1 MSQRAIRLLAC
12 FTVVLMLMVACD
24 ERRETG
30 LEKNTANGLVLD
42 AYKQKDYPLL
52 LALADSMGKIGAIS
66 EAQSYYWR
74 AYASDKINKKRAAE
88 YYWKK

>member
-12 FTVVLMLMVACD
+12 FTLVIMLIVACG
-24 ERRETG
+24 ERKETG
-30 LEKNTANGLVLD
+30 LKKNTANGLVLD

-52 LALADSMGKIGAIS
+52 LAIADSLGKTGAIT

-74 AYASDKINKKRAAE
+74 AYASDKMNKKRAAE
-88 YYWKK
+88 YY